1 MRIRIFCGLILASA
15 SLAGCTTGDSGTGLP
30 GVASV
35 VPSERPETKTA
46 SAEKHG
52 KLDGLIAVYSA
63 AYNVPASLIHRVVKR
78 ESNYDPK
85 AYHAG
90 NYGLMQIRYR
100 TAKGMGYDGS
110 PHGLLDA
117 ETNLKYA
124 VKYLKGAWLVAD
136 GSEQRADRLYQT
148 GYYYDAKRK
157 GMLDRVGWDAL
168 AAVKPMPDAGQTAQA
183 AVVQAAQ
190 AGAKPAGSAQP
201 GPTLVAAAS
210 LQATQPFAEP
220 EAARFTGS
228 IDPAPSRFGG
238 ASAPRPAAA
247 PTVVAAAHNTA
258 LGYAGPAPEANF
270 ALPDVMAAPPIRPRS

>member
-35 VPSERPETKTA
+35 VPSERPDTKTA

-148 GYYYDAKRK
+148 GYYYNAKRK
-157 GMLDRVGWDAL
+157 GMLATAGWDAL
-168 AAVKPMPDAGQTAQA
+168 AAVKPSLKA
-183 AVVQAAQ
+183 
-190 AGAKPAGSAQP
+190 
-201 GPTLVAAAS
+201 GPTVAAAEE
-210 LQATQPFAEP
+210 QDKKQP
-220 EAARFTGS
+220 EAPTMTAS
-228 IDPAPSRFGG
+228 IEPASGRFGG
-238 ASAPRPAAA
+238 SATASRSAS
-247 PTVVAAAHNTA
+247 VATA
-258 LGYAGPAPEANF
+258 STQATAMGYAGSVPTAVE
-270 ALPDVMAAPPIRPRS
+270 ALPGVMTAPPERPAR